1 MIAHISE
8 RFKGSLAVDRA
19 ESKCSN
25 VLRYLSLSTS
35 KFFFPLFWV
44 YFQVCILCVTFKM
57 TTLASL
63 FLHPVNSATPLL
75 QKCIFSDS
83 SRSPE
88 IDPSQPD
95 LGHIAKSEPISVSNT
110 ACILPGQ
117 THIMHP
123 TTDVNYYGHHSHS
136 DWNCANSERRSA
148 SPKRSDAPC
157 LKRRKCQA
165 VKTTG
170 CPLCELL
177 LVSHQ
182 PESLGN
188 IHQYTI
194 YLCSCC

>member
-1 MIAHISE
+1 MMAHISG

-25 VLRYLSLSTS
+25 VLGYLSLSTS

-44 YFQVCILCVTFKM
+44 HFQVCILCVAFKM
-57 TTLASL
+57 TRLASL

-75 QKCIFSDS
+75 QTCIFPDS
-83 SRSPE
+83 SRSPG
-88 IDPSQPD
+88 IYPSQPA
-95 LGHIAKSEPISVSNT
+95 LGQIAKSEPISVSKI

-117 THIMHP
+117 THVMHP
-123 TTDVNYYGHHSHS
+123 ITNVNYYGHHSHS
-136 DWNCANSERRSA
+136 DWNCVNSERRSA
-148 SPKRSDAPC
+148 SPERLDAPC

-165 VKTTG
+165 GKTTR

-177 LVSHQ
+177 IVFHQ
-182 PESLGN
+182 PESLSN